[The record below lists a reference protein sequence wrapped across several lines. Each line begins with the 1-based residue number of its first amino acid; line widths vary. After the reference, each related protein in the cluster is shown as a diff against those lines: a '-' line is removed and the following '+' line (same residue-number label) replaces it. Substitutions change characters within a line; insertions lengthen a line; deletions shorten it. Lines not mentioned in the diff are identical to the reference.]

1 MKLNAGLI
9 AALAGCA
16 AAVQQSAEVF
26 IVSKHGA
33 SSPPAVTPSL
43 ARLLFLQRLA
53 SNGRGFAQQDIP
65 SGIDTANAVSF
76 LTRFGKP
83 IPPLFSAGETNEPNQ
98 LVLMLDRLSDSHM
111 KELRKILNS
120 SPSFTIAD
128 PPADKTHKDL
138 IELDFRHAL
147 GVADGN
153 RCSIQQVANPMEHC
167 WDGKHSAVARYSVN
181 EVCSYDKY
189 ALQRIPPHREMMQ
202 GDSLFTLFQEP
213 ETIKHVAKQIRQL
226 VRLAE
231 SGDLETTIIALPS
244 SASSSQWSYERQEL
258 RRQQAE
264 QVMSVIDKPEAK
276 PQTTSPS
283 APETMIF
290 APAGRIASCY
300 DTLSACNEATRNC
313 TGHGACK
320 DKYASGDGTKAA
332 ASCFA
337 CHCQATKD
345 ERRGVTHWGGAS
357 CAKQDVSVPF
367 WLFAG
372 FTLAMIGILSMSV
385 GLLYS
390 VGEEKLPGVIGA
402 GVSRNK

>member
-1 MKLNAGLI
+1 MKLIAGLI

-16 AAVQQSAEVF
+16 TAAQQSAEVY
-26 IVSKHGA
+26 IVSRGDV

-43 ARLLFLQRLA
+43 ARLLILQRLA
-53 SNGRGFAQQDIP
+53 SNGQGFLQYDIP
-65 SGIDTANAVSF
+65 DGVDTEKAMSF
-76 LTRFGKP
+76 LNRFGKS
-83 IPPLFSAGETNEPNQ
+83 IPSLFSAGETTLPNQ
-98 LVLMLDRLSDSHM
+98 LVLMLDVMSDSHM
-111 KELRKILNS
+111 KELRKALSI

-128 PPADKTHKDL
+128 PPADRAHKEL
-138 IELDFRHAL
+138 IELDLIDKL

-153 RCSIQQVANPMEHC
+153 KCSIQQIANPMENC
-167 WDGKHSAVARYSVN
+167 WNGKSSVVAKYSMN
-181 EVCSYDKY
+181 KD
-189 ALQRIPPHREMMQ
+189 
-202 GDSLFTLFQEP
+202 P
-213 ETIKHVAKQIRQL
+213 EIFKHVAKQVAQL
-226 VRLAE
+226 VQLAK

-244 SASSSQWSYERQEL
+244 TRSSSQWSEEQQEL
-258 RRQQAE
+258 RRRQAE
-264 QVMSVIDKPEAK
+264 QVMSAIDKPKAE

-283 APETMIF
+283 TPEPVIF
-290 APAGRIASCY
+290 APSGRIASCY
-300 DTLSACNEATRNC
+300 DTESACNEATRNC

-320 DKYASGDGTKAA
+320 DKYASGDGAKTA

-337 CHCQATKD
+337 CHCQATRNKNTSL
-345 ERRGVTHWGGAS
+345 THWGGSS

-372 FTLAMIGILSMSV
+372 FTLAMVGILSMSV